1 MALAPVVNEP
11 MPRQPAK
18 AKPPTNPVE
27 KVALTRSMEA
37 ASVSGVIVQLSAEVE
52 WMQKKGIL

>member
-11 MPRQPAK
+11 MPRQPIK

-27 KVALTRSMEA
+27 KVALTKGLEA
-37 ASVSGVIVQLSAEVE
+37 ASVSGVIVQVSAEVE
-52 WMQKKGIL
+52 WMRKKGIL